1 MQYIYLHNCRGF
13 SNAIIPLRK
22 CSFLVGENSTGKSS
36 FLHFLRLVNSGDFWL
51 FPRFHIEGDES
62 LGDYSDIV
70 SAWASD
76 KSKFAVGVLHT
87 RSTRTGSIKIDFA
100 IHQFGDKDAFPL
112 LISHVHSKDGKTI
125 YLRLNPKNTE
135 YELVKTRNEFSNE
148 EEAVKYFST
157 LAAKLGEPSDNLKSF
172 PKSIPPNPPPAFAVH
187 IIQTLEAGGTFNPTD
202 LRAEI
207 PIPRIQ
213 FSWIAPIR
221 SRPQRI
227 YSGIQREYSS
237 EGEHSPFVLRKQLKS
252 RSFVEKLR
260 TFGEASGLFE
270 TVITHTFARGQR
282 NPFEVMIRLLDTD
295 LNIRNVGYGISQV
308 LPLVIE
314 ILSADRHATTF
325 AIQQPEVHLHPKA
338 QAALGS
344 LLFEASMVKGHS
356 FVIETHSD
364 FLIDRF
370 RIEQA
375 GCDNSVEA
383 QVLFFS
389 RKQGIGNTATP
400 LEISASGGYPNDQP
414 EEFREFFLSE
424 ELSLFSL

>member
-13 SNAIIPLRK
+13 DSAIIPLRK

-51 FPRFHIEGDES
+51 FPRFLIEGEES

-76 KSKFAVGVLHT
+76 KSKFAVGVLNT
-87 RSTRTGSIKIDFA
+87 RSTKTGTIRIDFA
-100 IHQFGDKDAFPL
+100 IHQFGEKDAMPL

-125 YLRLNPKNTE
+125 YLRLNPRSTE
-135 YELVKTRNEFSNE
+135 YDLVKTKNDFANE
-148 EEAVKYFST
+148 EEAVGYFST
-157 LAAKLGEPSDNLKSF
+157 LLARLDEPSDNLKAF
-172 PKSIPPNPPPAFAVH
+172 PRSIPPNPPPAFAVH
-187 IIQTLEAGGTFNPTD
+187 IIQTLEAGGTFSPTD

-221 SRPQRI
+221 TRPQRI

-237 EGEHSPFVLRKQLKS
+237 EGEHSPFVLRKQLRS

-260 TFGEASGLFE
+260 AFGEASGLFE
-270 TVITHTFARGQR
+270 TVITHTFGRGQR

-295 LNIRNVGYGISQV
+295 LNIGNVGYGVSQV

-314 ILSADRHATTF
+314 ILSADRHPTTF

-344 LLFEASMVKGHS
+344 LLFEASKTKGHS
-356 FVIETHSD
+356 FIIETHSD

-370 RIEQA
+370 RIEQSR
-375 GCDNSVEA
+375 CEDSIDA

-389 RKQGIGNTATP
+389 RSHVTGNTATP
-400 LEISASGGYPNDQP
+400 LEISASGGYPVDQP
-414 EEFREFFLSE
+414 EEFREFFLAE
-424 ELSLFSL
+424 EFSLFSL